1 MGLSCIV
8 KNGVMIIEWTTSD
21 DKMDECQV
29 NGSMYT
35 VKMDNCCHLTSQME
49 QNINLKVIL
58 GPDHFLLRAL

>member
-1 MGLSCIV
+1 MGLSCIM
-8 KNGVMIIEWTTSD
+8 KNGVMIIEWTTRD
-21 DKMDECQV
+21 DKMDESQV

-35 VKMDNCCHLTSQME
+35 VKMDSCCHLTSQME